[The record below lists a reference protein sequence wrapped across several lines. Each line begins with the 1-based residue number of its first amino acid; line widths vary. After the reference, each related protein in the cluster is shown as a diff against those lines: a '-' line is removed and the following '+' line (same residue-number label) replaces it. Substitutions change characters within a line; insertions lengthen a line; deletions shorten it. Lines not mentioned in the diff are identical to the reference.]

1 MYDIFEHLLQTHG
14 VTAYKVAKDTGIS
27 TATMT
32 DWKKGRS
39 TPKIDKLQKIA
50 DYFGVT
56 VDYLLGNEA
65 KVNPSVQV
73 GERASDDDIKFALFG
88 GDGEI
93 TDEMYEE
100 VKKFAQFIKQK
111 EREKGNGKSV

>member
-50 DYFGVT
+50 DYFGVS
-56 VDYLLGNEA
+56 VDYLLGGEPKEKIPA
-65 KVNPSVQV
+65 SG

-111 EREKGNGKSV
+111 EREKGNDKPV